1 VPGLDID
8 REHKMP
14 EMIMVVSN
22 VPNLDVAQEIAR
34 DLVAKQLAACVN
46 ILPGVHSV
54 YRWQGAV
61 EEADEIT
68 LLIKTQRSS
77 YAALELAIT
86 ALHPYDVPEIIALPI
101 TGGLPQY
108 LGWMKDSTKFD

>member
-1 VPGLDID
+1 
-8 REHKMP
+8 MP

-22 VPNLDVAQEIAR
+22 VPNMEVAKALAH

-46 ILPGVHSV
+46 ILQGVHSV

-61 EEADEIT
+61 EEATEVT
-68 LLIKTQRSS
+68 VFIKTQRAC
-77 YAALELAIT
+77 YVALESAIV

-101 TGGLPQY
+101 TSGLPSY
-108 LGWMKDSTKFD
+108 LRWIGDSTGPC